1 MDVVGITEAILLLG
15 ALVGG
20 LAARQRKVEL
30 EKLNEQL
37 RKINVQLR
45 QQARAGTIYAPGGDT
60 LQSLPGSRHRCHNVR
75 LMTHSLLG
83 SSGLTYAPPASGGDS
98 NGVPRGL
105 ATLPLPP
112 VASASAPA
120 KSDPRTLLSME
131 DEEMSPDQ
139 IACRYGFSSGSHCL
153 MSKQLECSRLLLLI
167 TETR

>member
-1 MDVVGITEAILLLG
+1 
-15 ALVGG
+15 
-20 LAARQRKVEL
+20 
-30 EKLNEQL
+30 
-37 RKINVQLR
+37 
-45 QQARAGTIYAPGGDT
+45 
-60 LQSLPGSRHRCHNVR
+60 
-75 LMTHSLLG
+75 MTHSLLG